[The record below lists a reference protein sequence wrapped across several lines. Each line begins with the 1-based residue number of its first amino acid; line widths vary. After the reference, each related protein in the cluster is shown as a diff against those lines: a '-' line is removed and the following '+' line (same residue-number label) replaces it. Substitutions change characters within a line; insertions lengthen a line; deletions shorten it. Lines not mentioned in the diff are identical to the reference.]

1 MLNTMLRAHLHPF
14 LHYKPMTLNSGHLLE
29 SPGQLLKTITGEATS
44 WTNDIRMGV
53 GRQEWGYTEE
63 PQPGGLCLEQVPPE
77 GPHFPSYCLSNRV
90 HKPLRVIMQLPGALL
105 SPRPRMLGRRG
116 NLHFQVPYR

>member
-53 GRQEWGYTEE
+53 GRQEWGQLVKPPTEVLLE
-63 PQPGGLCLEQVPPE
+63 VPGGAGLPVVTQKSPNLAVCAWSRCLQ
-77 GPHFPSYCLSNRV
+77 
-90 HKPLRVIMQLPGALL
+90 KALT
-105 SPRPRMLGRRG
+105 
-116 NLHFQVPYR
+116 FQVTVSLTGFTSHSG